1 MSAGAAVPAVDR
13 TARTPRGARTRAKL
27 LEAAEHVF
35 ATVGYHEA
43 SIVKITEQAGV
54 ALGTFYTHFEGKK
67 EIFDEV
73 VHGLSQRVRHAMSGA
88 STGVSDRIEAERAG
102 FRAFFDFTA
111 EHPALYRII
120 RQAEFVSPEAMQRH
134 YDNIVDG
141 YATGLARAR
150 ESGAIRDVD
159 PVVSAWALM
168 GAGELIGMR
177 WVLWEDAG
185 QIPEGVFE
193 ALMDLIRGALAP
205 DGAAAGAHPGP
216 EDADA
221 PAKPLQKDGVDQQNL
236 YKNSGHE
243 EGKRP

>member
-1 MSAGAAVPAVDR
+1 MSTRGPDR

-35 ATVGYHEA
+35 ATVGYHDA

-73 VHGLSQRVRHAMSGA
+73 VADLSHRVRQAMSEASGA
-88 STGVSDRIEAERAG
+88 ESDRIAAERAG
-102 FRAFFDFTA
+102 FRAFFAFTA
-111 EHPALYRII
+111 QHPALYRII
-120 RQAEFVSPEAMQRH
+120 RQAEFVSPEAMRRH

-141 YATGLARAR
+141 YASGLAAAR
-150 ESGAIRDVD
+150 SRGEIRDVD
-159 PVVSAWALM
+159 PVVAAWALM

-185 QIPEGVFE
+185 QIPEAVYEG
-193 ALMDLIRGALAP
+193 LMDVIQGALTP
-205 DGAAAGAHPGP
+205 TQGERTRG
-216 EDADA
+216 
-221 PAKPLQKDGVDQQNL
+221 
-236 YKNSGHE
+236 
-243 EGKRP
+243 